1 MSVSWKVPSL
11 ELCIEFSLFIILV
24 SGLIA
29 RSEKILLIASSFL
42 LFCCLCALAR
52 FIFEKFKPEFG
63 SPEVVKE
70 SEDAAE
76 KGQV

>member
-1 MSVSWKVPSL
+1 MSVSWTVPSL
-11 ELCIEFSLFIILV
+11 ERCIEFSLLIILV

-29 RSEKILLIASSFL
+29 RSEKILLLASSFL
-42 LFCCLCALAR
+42 LLCCLYALAK
-52 FIFEKFKPEFG
+52 FIFNKFKPEFG